1 MAQAESAGITNPV
14 QIWSRYPSLKNS
26 KLFSEYVH
34 RLTAGRDMHV
44 IVTAASETG
53 VGKTTLAFT
62 LALLWD
68 QHGWT
73 CDQASIADAKQYEA
87 LYDQV
92 PPGTVLLLDEAE
104 KAADARR
111 GTSKGNVEISQAFA
125 AKRYRQV
132 FGILTAPSKGWVD
145 KRLGSDAADYW
156 IQAQE
161 TPNGRPK
168 GEALVY
174 RLRSNEHYGTD
185 YSKKV
190 ESISWPNLDWH
201 PEFRKL
207 DRKKVEKLEG
217 DVKSAYVHR
226 DEVEEM
232 KKNFWNKATKMA
244 RYHIVKAMVEHGIT
258 QTDTAEILQV
268 AEHVEGLT
276 QSQVSRYV
284 NSDEFEEV
292 YSK

>member
-1 MAQAESAGITNPV
+1 MAQAEPGRVTNPV
-14 QIWSRYPSLKNS
+14 QIWSQYPSLAES
-26 KLFSEYVH
+26 KLFSEYAH
-34 RLTAGRDMHV
+34 RLSVGRDMHV

-53 VGKTTLAFT
+53 VGKTTLAFV

-73 CDQASIADAKQYEA
+73 CDKASVADAKRYEA
-87 LYDQV
+87 LYDEV
-92 PPGTVLLLDEAE
+92 PPGTVLILDEAE

-161 TPNGRPK
+161 TPEGRPK
-168 GEALVY
+168 GQARVY

-185 YSKKV
+185 YSKRV
-190 ESISWPNLDWH
+190 EWISWPNLDWH

-207 DRKKVEKLEG
+207 DQRKVDRLEG
-217 DVKSAYVHR
+217 QVKSAYVHR
-226 DEVEEM
+226 DEVNEM

-258 QTDTAEILQV
+258 QTKTAEILQA
-268 AEHVEGLT
+268 AEHVEGL
-276 QSQVSRYV
+276 SQQRVSQFV
-284 NSDEFEEV
+284 NSTEFEDV
-292 YSK
+292 YDS